1 MAPTLKEGQQVLA
14 YVPGQETR
22 GLPRGAMVV
31 LRHPVL
37 PGQIYIK
44 RIIGLPGEYIRIDG
58 ERVYLDD
65 TLLDEPYLNQ
75 NTTNNG
81 FEAPRRETA
90 GLWINDAEEYFVMG
104 DRREDSQDSRSFGPV
119 HRDLILGRVWLRYWP
134 PQAWG
139 SLTHR

>member
-1 MAPTLKEGQQVLA
+1 M
-14 YVPGQETR
+14 
-22 GLPRGAMVV
+22 V

-44 RIIGLPGEYIRIDG
+44 RIIGLPGETIRIDG
-58 ERVYLDD
+58 HRAYQDD
-65 TLLDEPYLNQ
+65 VLLDEPYLNP
-75 NTTNNG
+75 NPTFNS
-81 FEAPRRETA
+81 FEAPRRGTA
-90 GLWINDAEEYFVMG
+90 RLWINDAEEYFVMG

>member
-1 MAPTLKEGQQVLA
+1 M
-14 YVPGQETR
+14 
-22 GLPRGAMVV
+22 

-44 RIIGLPGEYIRIDG
+44 RIIGLPGESIRIDG
-58 ERVYLDD
+58 HRVYLNDI
-65 TLLDEPYLNQ
+65 LLDPSPTSTEGQALY
-75 NTTNNG
+75 G

-90 GLWINDAEEYFVMG
+90 RLWINDAEEYFVLG

-119 HRDLILGRVWLRYWP
+119 HRDLILGLVWLRYWP

-139 SLTHR
+139 SLTRR